1 MYNGHFS
8 GIISVLKS
16 YQSNVDWSGFFLAIT
31 LLNTFTEVNDV
42 YNMVWNTVKDTSA
55 EGYFLSILQHLLL
68 IRNDYFI
75 RYV

>member
-1 MYNGHFS
+1 MKCS
-8 GIISVLKS
+8 LLAVT
-16 YQSNVDWSGFFLAIT
+16 FLNS
-31 LLNTFTEVNDV
+31 LTEVNDV